1 MNEQIEITDEG
12 VAVIE
17 SGLSLRQAHEIK
29 TGCSP
34 DELCAE
40 CRRAIGE

>member
-1 MNEQIEITDEG
+1 MSDDEIEITEEG

-17 SGLSLRQAHEIK
+17 SGLTLRQAHEIK

-34 DELCAE
+34 DHLCDE
-40 CRRAIGE
+40 CRKYLT

>member
-1 MNEQIEITDEG
+1 MDEEIEITEEG

-34 DELCAE
+34 DDLCDE
-40 CRRAIGE
+40 CHRYLA